1 MNSIFFSFSQ
11 NEIKLAQ
18 RQSQFYCKNAKNK
31 KILEMAEVWTLSGGK
46 EKKAKLLLQH
56 KLVEKQTF

>member
-1 MNSIFFSFSQ
+1 
-11 NEIKLAQ
+11 
-18 RQSQFYCKNAKNK
+18 
-31 KILEMAEVWTLSGGK
+31 MAEVWTLSGGK